1 MKQAVDV
8 AVIGGGIAG
17 CAAAYYLTGEGL
29 DVAVIEHQGVGNAA
43 SGYALGLLNPLSGAL
58 IPGRLAAFAREAF
71 DEHLR
76 LWPQLEEE
84 SSINF
89 QGRMM
94 PHLEVVLDETD
105 APPLLDEMERWDAAD
120 GFSARWL
127 AGEDVRALDDRIAD
141 GVVGAVLL
149 ENLGMVDSQLL
160 TRALMDAACQRG
172 AILVDDRATGI
183 TWSAGRAVS
192 VRTAGGEIACR
203 CVVVATGPWS
213 RQIAEWTG
221 LNIPVTPLKGQIVR
235 LEGLT
240 PPLEYHVAGPG
251 AVVQKADGKLWAAAT
266 EEDAGFDLSTTNEAR
281 RSLLERA
288 AQVLPAVRHARVLE
302 QTACLR
308 PKTPDD
314 LPILG
319 AVPNRENVYLATGG
333 GKKGVLLAPAM
344 GRVLADLITRGE
356 MQLPIHDF
364 APGRFAGL
372 K

>member
-1 MKQAVDV
+1 MTQTVDV

-17 CAAAYYLTGEGL
+17 CAAAYYLTREGL

-76 LWPQLEEE
+76 LWPQLEEQ
-84 SSINF
+84 SSIDF

-94 PHLEVVLDETD
+94 PHLEVLLDEAD
-105 APPLLDEMERWDAAD
+105 VPPLQEEMERWNAAE

-127 AGEDVRALDDRIAD
+127 DGQDVHALDDRIAD
-141 GVVGAVLL
+141 DVVGAVLL
-149 ENLGMVDSQLL
+149 ERLGMVDSQQL

-172 AILVDDRATGI
+172 ASIVHDRAIGI
-183 TWSAGRAVS
+183 TWSGDRALG
-192 VRTAGGEIACR
+192 VRTAGGEVACHA
-203 CVVVATGPWS
+203 VVIATGPWS
-213 RQIAEWTG
+213 GAVEEWTG
-221 LNIPVTPLKGQIVR
+221 LRIPVTPLKGQIVR
-235 LEGLT
+235 LEGLS

-266 EEDAGFDLSTTNEAR
+266 EEEAGFDLSTTSQAR
-281 RSLLERA
+281 QDLIERA
-288 AQVLPAVRHARVLE
+288 ARVLPSVTQARILE

-308 PKTPDD
+308 PRTPDG

-319 AVPNRENVYLATGG
+319 KVPSRKNVYLATGG

-344 GRVLADLITRGE
+344 GRVLADLIVRRETGI
-356 MQLPIHDF
+356 PIDEF